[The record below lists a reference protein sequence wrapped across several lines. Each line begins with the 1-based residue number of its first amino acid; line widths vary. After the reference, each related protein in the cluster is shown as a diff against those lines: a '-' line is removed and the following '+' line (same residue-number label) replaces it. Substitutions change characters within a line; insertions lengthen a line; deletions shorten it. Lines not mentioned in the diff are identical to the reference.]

1 MGIQQGQ
8 YTLLWKLTSVRSHH
22 LSQGFNPFSPPMA
35 PLPCFKSPWTP
46 AWITS
51 IFAKVAPCV
60 CPTAVIMIAPR
71 KIMLKWSQI
80 MCPTLPISLREKSK
94 SWHWC
99 IEVQAQS
106 LWNYLHYSVPT
117 TGHLLCLPL
126 VGLLFPQ
133 KTTSQTGCPCL
144 TRVFTHFLIYYL
156 WWLILRVNVTRLQ
169 YPVVG
174 SNHSHDIAIK
184 VFLRCY

>member
-1 MGIQQGQ
+1 MHTTDTVVPATPCLLSWGALHWWYIDKLSHLAFYLLGRHSARSDEDHQAMGIQQGQ

-35 PLPCFKSPWTP
+35 PMPYFKSPWTP
-46 AWITS
+46 AWIIS
-51 IFAKVAPCV
+51 ILAKVAPCV

-94 SWHWC
+94 SCHWC
-99 IEVQAQS
+99 AEVQAQP
-106 LWNYLHYSVPT
+106 LWTSLHYSVPT

-126 VGLLFPQ
+126 VGLLLPQ
-133 KTTSQTGCPCL
+133 KTTS
-144 TRVFTHFLIYYL
+144 
-156 WWLILRVNVTRLQ
+156 
-169 YPVVG
+169 
-174 SNHSHDIAIK
+174 
-184 VFLRCY
+184 